1 MHAPRGIWLL
11 FESIRSRIFGGFPL
25 SLQTSH
31 SQREGPVF
39 LITMSNISKDQ
50 SSGGNA
56 NAHYDCERVFI
67 DKRTWSS
74 FSN

>member
-1 MHAPRGIWLL
+1 
-11 FESIRSRIFGGFPL
+11 
-25 SLQTSH
+25 
-31 SQREGPVF
+31 
-39 LITMSNISKDQ
+39 MSNISKNQ

-56 NAHYDCERVFI
+56 NEHYDCERVFI